1 MALDLNDENTMIL
14 LKNCYADFTVRRQLF
29 NRIYKYYKGNSDAM
43 RHYKMVTQRSN
54 NKTPVNYMKK
64 FIKEEV
70 SYSVGNKITYTSK
83 SGDTNIIND
92 IEYYTTHWSRKH
104 DSDLATRMLTFG
116 YAFELYYTDKDAQF
130 CSRIITPREGYVYQ
144 DDLGN
149 VLFFM
154 RIFKKKFDPNIYI
167 DLYDETSIYHLDS
180 ALNKISEPTPHIFGV
195 VPVGIAKVSEE
206 LENDTIYKDIKGLQD
221 AYETN
226 LSDMVNEIS
235 DFRNAYLFVS
245 GFSIKDDDIPTMKE
259 KGIIQVQTTDGKA
272 EWLVKNIN
280 DSFIQNTLS
289 TLEDK
294 MYQLTSHINHN
305 EKLQSNLSGVAL
317 RSRLISLEE
326 KCKLNQKAMA
336 DCIQTRLKVL
346 FIFLKKMQNKDYDY
360 RDIKQRYTPNIPQ
373 DDVSTADIIA
383 KLGDKLSVETGLS
396 LFSFIDNPQNEI
408 KKIVEEQKANNI
420 GQSIFDNINN
430 SGNGGGDNG
439 SQSRLPQGD

>member
-14 LKNCYADFTVRRQLF
+14 LKNCYADFVSRRHLF
-29 NRIYKYYKGNSDAM
+29 NKMYVYYKGNSDAM
-43 RHYKMVTQRSN
+43 RHYKMITQRSN
-54 NKTPVNYMKK
+54 NKTSVNYMKK

-70 SYSVGNKITYTSK
+70 SYSVGNEITYTSK
-83 SGDTNIIND
+83 SGDKNVISD
-92 IEYYTTHWSRKH
+92 IDYYTTHWSKKH
-104 DSDLATRMLTFG
+104 DSDLAKRMLTFG
-116 YAFELYYTDKDAQF
+116 YVFELYYTDKDAQF
-130 CSRIITPREGYVYQ
+130 CSKIITPREGYVYQ

-154 RIFKKKFDPNIYI
+154 RIFKKKFDANIYI

-180 ALNKISEPTPHIFGV
+180 GLNKISEPTPHIFGV
-195 VPVGIAKVSEE
+195 VPVGIAQVSAE

-226 LSDMVNEIS
+226 LSDISNEIS

-245 GFSIKDDDIPTMKE
+245 GFKINEDDIPAMKE
-259 KGIIQVQTTDGKA
+259 KGVIQVETVDGKA
-272 EWLVKNIN
+272 AWLIKNIN

-305 EKLQSNLSGVAL
+305 EKLQSNSSGLAL

-336 DCIQTRLKVL
+336 DCIQTRLKML
-346 FIFLKKMQNKDYDY
+346 FIFLKKIANKNYDY

-373 DDVSTADIIA
+373 DDVSTADIIS
-383 KLGDKLSVETGLS
+383 KLGDKLSIETGLS

-408 KKIVEEQKANNI
+408 KKITEEQKANII
-420 GQSIFDNINN
+420 GQSIL
-430 SGNGGGDNG
+430 NGGETNGGD
-439 SQSRLPQGD
+439 QSGVPQGD